1 MESIPEK
8 TEVKSDFEFDY
19 CGSLDAL
26 VDKKYCEFECETMQ
40 RTKLKNPNL
49 SYDELFCLWR
59 SPEDEYL
66 TRRKLRR

>member
-26 VDKKYCEFECETMQ
+26 VDKKI
-40 RTKLKNPNL
+40 L
-49 SYDELFCLWR
+49 
-59 SPEDEYL
+59 
-66 TRRKLRR
+66 